1 MYICFNFIVR
11 NIIIEIDGRERSV
24 LISSGGDGI
33 IRFWNLHIGE
43 LIQKLDCS
51 KENSEGVF
59 AIKPNSNS
67 SKLYAGDTAGWISI
81 YSIAQSISK
90 KEQGLINTFRA
101 HQQTITSLDLIEKDG
116 LIVTS
121 SSDCSVRLFK
131 VYKF

>member
-1 MYICFNFIVR
+1 M
-11 NIIIEIDGRERSV
+11 
-24 LISSGGDGI
+24 
-33 IRFWNLHIGE
+33 
-43 LIQKLDCS
+43 DCS

-59 AIKPNSNS
+59 AIKPNSTS

-81 YSIAQSISK
+81 YSISQSISK

-101 HQQTITSLDLIEKDG
+101 HQQTVTSLELIEQDE

-131 VYKF
+131 VNKF